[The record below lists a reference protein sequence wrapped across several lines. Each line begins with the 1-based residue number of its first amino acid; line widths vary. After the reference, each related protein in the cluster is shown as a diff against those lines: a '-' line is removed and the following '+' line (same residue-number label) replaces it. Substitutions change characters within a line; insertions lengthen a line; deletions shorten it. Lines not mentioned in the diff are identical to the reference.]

1 MDSAQKYLL
10 QSLKLRENFAKTH
23 YYLGGVYL
31 AKKKYKKALSHFRR
45 AFELEPLNSENN
57 FSLCYTYELLG
68 NREKAKSH
76 CLLAYLQDTF
86 NVKAMHLLSI
96 FYLDEEKPDSALI
109 FVDKILTID
118 DNHPLG
124 RMAFAKY
131 YHWKAHQLLAERK
144 FKEVPLWLAKAIHQY
159 DRVLKRDSTYAE
171 AYYNRGFAYIELKSY
186 DRALNDLKN
195 AIKYN
200 PTDYRAYFM
209 LGSIYEY
216 YKDYKTALN
225 YYKKALKL
233 NPNFV
238 DARKAIEELSKK
250 L

>member
-10 QSLKLRENFAKTH
+10 ESLKLHNNNAKTH

-31 AKKKYKKALSHFRR
+31 DKGDTRKALKHFRR
-45 AFELEPLNSENN
+45 TFELEPFNSENN
-57 FSLCYTYELLG
+57 FSLCYVYELLG
-68 NREKAKSH
+68 ERSKAKSH
-76 CLLAYLQDTF
+76 CWLAYLQDTF
-86 NVKAMHLLSI
+86 NVKAMHLLSV
-96 FYLDEEKPDSALI
+96 FYLDEGKPDSALI

-131 YHWKAHQLLAERK
+131 YHWKAHQLLAEQK
-144 FKEVPLWLAKAIHQY
+144 FKDVPLWLAKAIHQY
-159 DRVLKRDSTYAE
+159 DRVLKRDSTYSE

-186 DRALNDLKN
+186 DRALEDLKK

-209 LGSIYEY
+209 LASIYEY
-216 YKDYKTALN
+216 YKDYDNAIK
-225 YYKKALKL
+225 YYQKSLEL
-233 NPNFV
+233 NPNFK
-238 DARKAIEELSKK
+238 DAIKAIEELKHK
-250 L
+250 